1 MLRRVL
7 EQSARS
13 LGLIEPSFRQVEM
26 QREVMSVVTLSKF
39 LAEETL
45 SSHTLLAAR
54 PEDLSMGNGMKWL
67 KL

>member
-1 MLRRVL
+1 
-7 EQSARS
+7 
-13 LGLIEPSFRQVEM
+13 M

-54 PEDLSMGNGMKWL
+54 PGRSKYGKWHEMA
-67 KL
+67 